1 MYTVF
6 KFGGASIRD
15 VENIINVG
23 DILSSYDSDKLVIVF
38 SAMGKV
44 TNMLEGVL
52 EAYVQRNADPF
63 IVLKEVKDFHEN
75 ILNDLFDE
83 KHVIFDEI
91 NNLFVEIEWVLEEE
105 PNQNYA
111 YDYDQIVSIGEFL
124 STKIMGA
131 YLQQIGFDNSILDA
145 RDLIKTDNSYRNAKV
160 DWKQTTSY
168 IKNHVKEMHC
178 ITQGFIGCTSEN
190 FTTTLGREG
199 SDFSAAI
206 LAFSL
211 QAKEVVIWKDVPG
224 MMSSDPNHF
233 ENAQLLQR
241 IPFDEAIE
249 LAYFGAKVIHPKT
262 IQPLKKKQIPL
273 FIKSFL
279 DPTSK
284 GSEITEVV
292 TTYPNIPSI
301 IIKKNQILIS
311 ISDTSLS
318 FIIETH
324 ISQIF
329 SLLAKHDVSVNMM
342 QNSAVSFSICV
353 DDDKYKIPALIVDLQ
368 YDFQVY
374 YNKNLSLCT
383 IRHYVE
389 GSVNKFLKEKEVLLE
404 QKSRNTLQLVVI
416 DKDICSITY

>member
-23 DILSSYDSDKLVIVF
+23 RILTSYSSNKLVIIF

-44 TNMLEGVL
+44 TNMLESVV
-52 EAYVQRNADPF
+52 ESYVQKKTDSF
-63 IVLKEVKDFHEN
+63 DVLQKVKDFHSN
-75 ILNDLFDE
+75 ILNDLFVE
-83 KHVIFDEI
+83 KHSIFDEV
-91 NNLFVEIEWVLEEE
+91 NNLFVEIEWVLEED
-105 PNQNYA
+105 PNQNYS

-124 STKIMGA
+124 STKIMSA
-131 YLQQIGFDNSILDA
+131 YLKQIGFDNSLLDV

-160 DWKQTTSY
+160 DWAKTNTC
-168 IKNHVKEMHC
+168 IKSNIKEKHC
-178 ITQGFIGCTSEN
+178 ITQGFLGCTSEN

-224 MMSSDPNHF
+224 MMNADPKHF
-233 ENAQLLQR
+233 EHSQLLEK
-241 IPFDEAIE
+241 ISYDEAIE

-273 FIKSFL
+273 HIKSFL
-279 DPTSK
+279 NTNNK
-284 GSEITEVV
+284 GSKICEGVANFTE
-292 TTYPNIPSI
+292 IPSF
-301 IIKKNQILIS
+301 IIKENQILIS

-318 FIIETH
+318 FIVETH
-324 ISQIF
+324 MSKIF
-329 SLLAKHDVSVNMM
+329 GLLVKHEVSINLM

-353 DDDKYKIPALIVDLQ
+353 DYDKYKIPALFTDLQ
-368 YDFQVY
+368 YDFKVY
-374 YNKNLSLCT
+374 YNENLSLYT
-383 IRHYVE
+383 IRHYDKN
-389 GSVNKFLKEKEVLLE
+389 SANDFLKGKEVLLE
-404 QKSRNTLQLVVI
+404 QRSRNTLQLVVT
-416 DKDICSITY
+416 DI